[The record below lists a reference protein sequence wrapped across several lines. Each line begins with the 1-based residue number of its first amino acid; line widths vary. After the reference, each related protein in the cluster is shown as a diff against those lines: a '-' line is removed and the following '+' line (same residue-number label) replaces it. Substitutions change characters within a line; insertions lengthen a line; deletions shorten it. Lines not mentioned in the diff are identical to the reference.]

1 MLKQWQKSEC
11 PSDEELKNRLTEA
24 RKKLELQQMEV
35 KEHKLPVLVLVEGW
49 GTAGKGSV
57 IGQVI
62 RNIDPRFFKVVSMD
76 TPTPEELRKPFLAR
90 YFANIPEAG
99 KFEFLDSGWMDEVMK
114 ELLDGGYP
122 PETPVAACYKLT
134 WKEQR
139 IYRGQLKDLA
149 KILKENNLTLTTM
162 IVVGEAIDN
171 REGLS
176 KLYDGHFTH
185 LFRKASK

>member
-76 TPTPEELRKPFLAR
+76 TPTPEELRNYVIVLIAMGALAVWAYGR
-90 YFANIPEAG
+90 LKKEIPDV
-99 KFEFLDSGWMDEVMK
+99 L
-114 ELLDGGYP
+114 
-122 PETPVAACYKLT
+122 
-134 WKEQR
+134 
-139 IYRGQLKDLA
+139 
-149 KILKENNLTLTTM
+149 
-162 IVVGEAIDN
+162 
-171 REGLS
+171 
-176 KLYDGHFTH
+176 
-185 LFRKASK
+185 